1 MTEKEPRPM
10 EPPATS
16 RSVTDTGGSEPRY
29 ATANAES
36 GPERA
41 RLEVLQRLNDA
52 ATLRRLDAIGIET
65 GWRCVEIGAGAGS
78 IARALAERAG
88 PQGLV
93 VAADRDPRFLD
104 DFAGPGREVATHD
117 ITDGPVEPGGFD
129 FAHCRAVLTHVE
141 DLETAVRHIVQSVR
155 PGGWILCEEPDY
167 GPMEACDPKH
177 PHARDL
183 ASFRSIMTHGG
194 RIDGYAGRNVF
205 GALRAEG
212 LSKMETESHGAIAI
226 GGTLRAQFRRDSLEL
241 VRSLV
246 LASGAFSQ
254 ATFDRMLAAFDD
266 PTFAYI
272 DNAWIATRGQVPL

>member
-1 MTEKEPRPM
+1 MTEKEPRQRKA
-10 EPPATS
+10 PATS
-16 RSVTDTGGSEPRY
+16 RSITGARISEPRY
-29 ATANAES
+29 ATASAES

-52 ATLRRLDAIGIET
+52 ATLRRIDAIGIET

-88 PQGLV
+88 PHGLV
-93 VAADRDPRFLD
+93 VAVDRDPRFLD

-117 ITDGPVEPGGFD
+117 IMDGPVRPGGFD
-129 FAHCRAVLTHVE
+129 FAHCRAVLAHVG
-141 DLETAVRHIVQSVR
+141 DLETAVRHVLQSLR

-167 GPMEACDPKH
+167 GPMEACDSEH

-183 ASFRSIMTHGG
+183 AAFRSIMTQGG

-205 GALRAEG
+205 RALRAEG
-212 LSKMETESHGAIAI
+212 LGEVETDSHGAIAI
-226 GGTLRAQFRRDSLEL
+226 GGTLRAKFRRDSLEI

-246 LASGAFSQ
+246 LASGAFSE
-254 ATFDRMLAAFDD
+254 ASFGRMLAAFDD
-266 PTFAYI
+266 PTFTYI
-272 DNAWIATRGQVPL
+272 DNAWIATRGRVPL